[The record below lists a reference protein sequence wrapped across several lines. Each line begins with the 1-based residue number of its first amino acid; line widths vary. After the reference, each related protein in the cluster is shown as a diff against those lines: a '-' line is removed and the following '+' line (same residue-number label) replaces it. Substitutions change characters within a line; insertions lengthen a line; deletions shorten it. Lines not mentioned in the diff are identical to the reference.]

1 GIIFTNYE
9 SVRIYEFFMK
19 AKTIKKNMAEKIIDD
34 TGDDLIINQLKEEI
48 GKYEYH
54 IKWLE
59 ENISDYKARIA
70 RSRKIL
76 KKLKN

>member
-1 GIIFTNYE
+1 
-9 SVRIYEFFMK
+9 
-19 AKTIKKNMAEKIIDD
+19 MAEKIIDG
-34 TGDDLIINQLKEEI
+34 TENDLIINQLKEEI

-70 RSRKIL
+70 RNRKIL

>member
-1 GIIFTNYE
+1 
-9 SVRIYEFFMK
+9 
-19 AKTIKKNMAEKIIDD
+19 MAEKIIDG
-34 TGDDLIINQLKEEI
+34 TENDLIISQLKEEI

-59 ENISDYKARIA
+59 DSVSDYKARIA
-70 RSRKIL
+70 RNRKIL